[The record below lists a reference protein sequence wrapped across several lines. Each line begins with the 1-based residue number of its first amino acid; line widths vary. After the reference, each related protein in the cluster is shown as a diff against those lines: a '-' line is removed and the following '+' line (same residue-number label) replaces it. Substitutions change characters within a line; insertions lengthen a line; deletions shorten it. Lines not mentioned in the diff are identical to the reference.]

1 MTAERP
7 RTLPELTAFTAT
19 IGVHADRTVLEVYP
33 PGATVPVARLVK
45 AGALRARAA
54 YELFTGPDLR
64 EVTGTVS
71 PSGAVGADGTPVG
84 IVNLSGGTK
93 PDAQIHPMSGARHGY
108 VVGNPLLWR
117 VVQAGMPA
125 LAGRAG
131 DRATR
136 LTFNPVTGFI
146 NRLGIPAPTPGIL
159 RPMRFEYVAADSP
172 GFTIT
177 QAAGWKPRFEVA
189 VADSRV
195 DRRMV
200 FAVLTALAVHTVW
213 TVRGEVIDS
222 TAPFR
227 RT

>member
-1 MTAERP
+1 VTTDRP
-7 RTLPELTAFTAT
+7 RALPELTTFTAT
-19 IGVHADRTVLEVYP
+19 VGVHADRTVLQVYP

-71 PSGAVGADGTPVG
+71 PSGAVDADGTPVG
-84 IVNLSGGTK
+84 IVNLSGGSK
-93 PDAQIHPMSGARHGY
+93 PDAEIHPMSGARHTY
-108 VVGNPLLWR
+108 VVRDPLLWR

-136 LTFNPVTGFI
+136 LAFNPVTDFI
-146 NRLGIPAPTPGIL
+146 KRHGIPAPTPGIV
-159 RPMRFEYVAADSP
+159 RPMRFQYVASDSP
-172 GFTIT
+172 GFTIV
-177 QAAGWKPRFEVA
+177 QAAWRARFEVA

-200 FAVLTALAVHTVW
+200 FAVLSALAIHTVW
-213 TVRGEVIDS
+213 TVRGEIIDS